1 MSDTIARNGMLLVL
15 SSPSGAGKSTMA
27 RRLLDDDPHF
37 QMSVSAT
44 TRPPREGE
52 VHGKHY
58 YFHTVEEFKA
68 MRGRGEFLEHAE
80 VFGNFYATPQAPV
93 EDALVNG
100 KDILFDVDWQGAQQL
115 RDSALGRS
123 VVQIFLLPPSI
134 AELEARLNDRG
145 LDSADVIA
153 GRMAKAKSEISH
165 WAEYDYVL
173 INDNLESCYSQ
184 IGTIVNAE
192 RLRRD
197 RQRGLRDHVDGLNQE
212 FRDGTTDE

>member
-1 MSDTIARNGMLLVL
+1 MSDSIARNGMLLVL

-68 MRGRGEFLEHAE
+68 MRDRGEFLEHAE
-80 VFGNFYATPQAPV
+80 VFGNFYATPQATV
-93 EDALVNG
+93 ESALIDG

-153 GRMAKAKSEISH
+153 GRMAKAQSEISH

-184 IGTIVNAE
+184 IRTIVNAE

-212 FRDGTTDE
+212 FRDGASDE